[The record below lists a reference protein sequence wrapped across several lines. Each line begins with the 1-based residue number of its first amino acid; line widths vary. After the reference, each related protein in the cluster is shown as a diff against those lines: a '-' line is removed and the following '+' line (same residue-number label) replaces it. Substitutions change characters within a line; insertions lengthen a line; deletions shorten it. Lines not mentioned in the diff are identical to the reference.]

1 MAIKNLAF
9 AYNSKKEYETAMLYF
24 KRWATLQPHNPE
36 PCYFIA
42 RTYAGMNRADE
53 SIMWLKKA
61 IENGYDI
68 EFIRQDESFRNIREN
83 EYFKKL
89 ANEYK
94 K

>member
-1 MAIKNLAF
+1 M
-9 AYNSKKEYETAMLYF
+9 
-24 KRWATLQPHNPE
+24 QPHNPE

-42 RTYAGMNRADE
+42 RTYAGMNRADV